1 MIQQSHYWEYTLRK
15 PQLKKTS
22 QVPLSM
28 EFSRQEQQSGLPFS
42 SPGDLPDLGIK
53 PRSPSLQPEAPS
65 EPPGKPIEKDT
76 MLITALFATVVFSVL
91 CLLGDPL
98 TFNFSDHSS
107 LRKII
112 SIFDFRD
119 HYFSP
124 KEPMDH
130 ELLIKIKFCFSLELQ
145 LFYKCKLC

>member
-15 PQLKKTS
+15 PELKKTY

-28 EFSRQEQQSGLPFS
+28 QFSRQEYWSGLPFS
-42 SPGDLPDLGIK
+42 SPGDLLDLGNK
-53 PRSPSLQPEAPS
+53 PRFPALQLDALPS
-65 EPPGKPIEKDT
+65 EPPGKHVEKDT
-76 MLITALFATVVFSVL
+76 VFIAALFAPAVFSVL
-91 CLLGDPL
+91 RLLGDPL

-107 LRKII
+107 LHKII
-112 SIFDFRD
+112 SIFDFSD

-130 ELLIKIKFCFSLELQ
+130 KLLIKIKLCFSFEL
-145 LFYKCKLC
+145 